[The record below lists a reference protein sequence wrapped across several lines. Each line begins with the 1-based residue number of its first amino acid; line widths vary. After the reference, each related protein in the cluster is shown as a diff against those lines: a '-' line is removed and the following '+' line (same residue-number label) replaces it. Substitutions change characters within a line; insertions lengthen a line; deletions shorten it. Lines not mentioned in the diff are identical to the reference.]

1 MEGNPSE
8 TQTSEPNS
16 QPTPGIYPRT
26 DAYEYFIV
34 AGDEPD
40 PTRDDDIPKPIS
52 LWISTEDGDYPVIS
66 ETGDEPAIYHA
77 GATHD
82 RDPESLSERARVEI
96 GQHAA
101 EIIDR
106 RVGRREVVRDWKEE
120 SHPLLDAEEEWAVE
134 YLLEYV
140 TNPSTENG
148 ALEALVADC
157 VVQAAR
163 D

>member
-1 MEGNPSE
+1 MDGNPSE
-8 TQTSEPNS
+8 TQTSKPNS
-16 QPTPGIYPRT
+16 HPTPGIYPQT

-34 AGDEPD
+34 AGDEPAG
-40 PTRDDDIPKPIS
+40 DDDIPKPIS
-52 LWISTEDGDYPVIS
+52 LWISTDDGDYPVIS
-66 ETGDEPAIYHA
+66 ETGDEPAIFHA

-82 RDPESLSERARVEI
+82 NDPEPLSERARVEI

-106 RVGRREVVRDWKEE
+106 RVGRREVVRDWRED

-140 TNPSTENG
+140 ANPTAEND

-157 VVQAAR
+157 VVHAAR